1 MIDSVSVNNENMVI
15 NTGEGYVPSQPPSPS
30 TSPTPKSS
38 SGPAAEV
45 EISGEV
51 KNTSQA
57 GAEAQA
63 VQASK
68 TDKSSQDKSEREF
81 EAKLKDTIDSLNEKL
96 TRMDREVL
104 FKLDKKI
111 DKSYISVIDKKSKEI
126 IREFPPEEIR
136 AFIARFDEINDKLS
150 MSQDV
155 KSLIINLEV

>member
-51 KNTSQA
+51 KSSAQA

-68 TDKSSQDKSEREF
+68 TDKSNDKSDRDF
-81 EAKLKDTIDSLNEKL
+81 EAKLKDSIATLNDKL
-96 TRMDREVL
+96 TRMDREVQ